1 GSPARALTRRIPC
14 QRQRLPAAKA
24 RNARRIAPAEN
35 QFYRGRNPSAAPF
48 VNDALTKCAV
58 LLRWSKLWFAG
69 TGATDAPECADPCPS
84 TTAVPAPPT
93 LLMDRPRPIPS
104 RRKAADQS
112 RTRGRVQRRVGRGA
126 GLHAVRASGK
136 NFASLAVD
144 VSGARAAALASRATV
159 HLTAKVDA
167 AWVPRSAG

>member
-1 GSPARALTRRIPC
+1 MRNRKPESPAPALARRIPC

-69 TGATDAPECADPCPS
+69 TGATDAPECADPCPR

-93 LLMDRPRPIPS
+93 LPKGHQLRIPS
-104 RRKAADQS
+104 RHTPADRSQ
-112 RTRGRVQRRVGRGA
+112 TRGRVRHRVGRA
-126 GLHAVRASGK
+126 AVRH
-136 NFASLAVD
+136 
-144 VSGARAAALASRATV
+144 ATPSSD
-159 HLTAKVDA
+159 HWF
-167 AWVPRSAG
+167 WV